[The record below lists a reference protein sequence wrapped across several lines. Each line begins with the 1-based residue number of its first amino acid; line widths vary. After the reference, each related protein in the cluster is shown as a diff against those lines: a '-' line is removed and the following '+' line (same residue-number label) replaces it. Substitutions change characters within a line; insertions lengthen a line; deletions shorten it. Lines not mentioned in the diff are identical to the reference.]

1 MAYLTFFAK
10 NFPQIHG
17 KNPNIYG
24 QFQGKLSFC
33 QFWRKKKLEL
43 GQTPLPPWAKFPT
56 FTENLF
62 LGLPLML
69 CHTWSSQPP
78 CLGLNLTTVPSPGPG
93 CLTLPL
99 WGNGSEQNINDQ
111 TSPVYMRSACPNVLI
126 NRLARSLAVVIW
138 GETNPSTFAQI
149 KPHPLT
155 WCHSPALA
163 RVWNKCSMFKRG
175 DQRTRCKRWPNWC
188 HNHLKQAV
196 RVVENT

>member
-1 MAYLTFFAK
+1 MIFMSFVMSLLVIFWLGLGNLRHIATKSQHLWTVSR
-10 NFPQIHG
+10 QI
-17 KNPNIYG
+17 K
-24 QFQGKLSFC
+24 
-33 QFWRKKKLEL
+33 FWSILKKK
-43 GQTPLPPWAKFPT
+43 K
-56 FTENLF
+56 
-62 LGLPLML
+62 LML